1 MFICYATRHSQRVL
15 WRAELNIAGEPP
27 VPTSYRN
34 HLKNRQP
41 ANGQETSKPQENLVP
56 RKDFIANSAWT
67 IVPMQ
72 NGQPHP
78 VGSYSLPPTVRT
90 PHLIWAVLIMLGMD
104 AGTCAGG
111 LLFGYIFKSGA
122 WIAFGAVIFGA
133 AGGLGTLWF
142 GLCHRLKWNLN
153 DLGFQNST
161 HSLWHLIWWAPL
173 TLLISATASAIVG
186 SISGVSPSES
196 GLDESTHLGLAAQTA
211 VIIGTVIAMPF
222 LEEVV
227 FRRVL
232 LDWLQQHTP
241 AWAAGLIS
249 VLAFAGAH
257 IAPPL
262 MIYTLFLGSS
272 LTLARFWFKTTKASF
287 LIHAFNNL
295 VVSTVLLAGLS

>member
-1 MFICYATRHSQRVL
+1 MFICYATRHSPRVL

-41 ANGQETSKPQENLVP
+41 ANGQEASKPQENLVP
-56 RKDFIANSAWT
+56 REEFIANSAWT

-90 PHLIWAVLIMLGMD
+90 PHLIWAALSMLGMD

-153 DLGFQNST
+153 DLGFQNT
-161 HSLWHLIWWAPL
+161 L
-173 TLLISATASAIVG
+173 T
-186 SISGVSPSES
+186 PY
-196 GLDESTHLGLAAQTA
+196 
-211 VIIGTVIAMPF
+211 GT
-222 LEEVV
+222 
-227 FRRVL
+227 
-232 LDWLQQHTP
+232 
-241 AWAAGLIS
+241 
-249 VLAFAGAH
+249 
-257 IAPPL
+257 
-262 MIYTLFLGSS
+262 
-272 LTLARFWFKTTKASF
+272 
-287 LIHAFNNL
+287 
-295 VVSTVLLAGLS
+295 